1 MYFDLTCLSIL
12 SCKFETLNKHYP
24 NVCNSVE
31 IALHSSMIIDALCI
45 SLIKHYLQNASY
57 QSSVIIIKN
66 YVHSPYH
73 SSCIIRIMQ
82 VMAHASYRS
91 CIIYILINYM
101 HHIVCISCIKG
112 EILKFLRRLTQK
124 QVESPLIFFSVLNQ
138 TFDQWYIIQM
148 NF

>member
-1 MYFDLTCLSIL
+1 MYVILLKLLYIHQWSLMHCVFHWSSITY
-12 SCKFETLNKHYP
+12 KMHHINH
-24 NVCNSVE
+24 
-31 IALHSSMIIDALCI
+31 
-45 SLIKHYLQNASY
+45 
-57 QSSVIIIKN
+57 QSSVIIIEN

-138 TFDQWYIIQM
+138 TFDQWYIFQM